1 MIHLAPCGYSLSTR
15 EVAWAAEHSQNVA
28 FIPNLVES
36 EPLVHPANLLSS
48 RLLPKV
54 GLQTPPPQDEVSCIK
69 DMLGVG
75 AGEGAG
81 DEGQRE
87 PRSQG
92 GHGLCLSQGNQEGSR
107 LKLSVS
113 LRGRGNSATVEPMAQ
128 QAPKAQGMLSEGC

>member
-1 MIHLAPCGYSLSTR
+1 
-15 EVAWAAEHSQNVA
+15 
-28 FIPNLVES
+28 
-36 EPLVHPANLLSS
+36 
-48 RLLPKV
+48 
-54 GLQTPPPQDEVSCIK
+54 
-69 DMLGVG
+69 MLGVG

-128 QAPKAQGMLSEGC
+128 QAPKAQGMLSEGCSDGMLRNKKKQHAGELQRWCQEAWAEFQQNLPCCRVGKQSPKVDPERKAG